1 MRVPGVVVS
10 PGQLERCAGLIPYSF
25 YCHWVRLLQ
34 VLARYIAR
42 RGKALQG
49 LNVLELGS
57 GTGLVGLVAGFCGAR
72 VYITDQACARLF
84 FLSNALRFI
93 TVYNP

>member
-1 MRVPGVVVS
+1 MS
-10 PGQLERCAGLIPYSF
+10 PNYRRPLYTPY
-25 YCHWVRLLQ
+25 YRHWVRLLQ

-57 GTGLVGLVAGFCGAR
+57 GTGLVGLVAGYFGAQ
-72 VYITDQACARLF
+72 VYITDQACAP
-84 FLSNALRFI
+84 LSPNPAFHHRFQRQI
-93 TVYNP
+93 ARSNHGA